1 VLSQPPIPRRR
12 GVNCG
17 DCRESLQAARC
28 KTGRA
33 RGIPLARLVFHFT
46 DLAMHEKRI
55 ELDDKR
61 WSSISSIEERADR
74 AADEWFES
82 HSRPP
87 PLKKHLQASARK
99 RRVARR
105 CDTAEEP
112 EALAER

>member
-1 VLSQPPIPRRR
+1 M
-12 GVNCG
+12 NCG

-33 RGIPLARLVFHFT
+33 RAFRSLVSFFISPT
-46 DLAMHEKRI
+46 LRCTKNA
-55 ELDDKR
+55 L
-61 WSSISSIEERADR
+61 SSTTSAGEERADR

>member
-1 VLSQPPIPRRR
+1 VKARRR
-12 GVNCG
+12 TVAKLSGLG
-17 DCRESLQAARC
+17 AF
-28 KTGRA
+28 
-33 RGIPLARLVFHFT
+33 PLADPVFISPIF
-46 DLAMHEKRI
+46 AMDETRI

-74 AADEWFES
+74 AAEEWFES

-87 PLKKHLQASARK
+87 PLKKHLQASVRK

-105 CDTAEEP
+105 RDAAGEP

>member
-1 VLSQPPIPRRR
+1 MLSQPPIPRESRSELR
-12 GVNCG
+12 GLPRKLAG
-17 DCRESLQAARC
+17 GPLQNRP
-28 KTGRA
+28 GS
-33 RGIPLARLVFHFT
+33 GIPLARLVFHFT

>member
-1 VLSQPPIPRRR
+1 MLSQPPIPRRR

-46 DLAMHEKRI
+46 YLAMHEKRI

-61 WSSISSIEERADR
+61 WSSISSIEERA
-74 AADEWFES
+74 ADEWFES

-87 PLKKHLQASARK
+87 PLKKHLKASARK